1 MLLNTEELLTIAN
14 FASLKQLSRQ
24 HVYRLI
30 ESNEITKVE
39 IDGVLFILQDE
50 KSKNFLRKR
59 KRNV

>member
-1 MLLNTEELLTIAN
+1 MLINTEELLTITN
-14 FASLKQLSRQ
+14 FASSKQLSRQ

-50 KSKNFLRKR
+50 KAKNFLRKR
-59 KRNV
+59 KRSV

>member
-50 KSKNFLRKR
+50 KAKNFERKR

>member
-50 KSKNFLRKR
+50 KAKNFLRKR